1 MKGIARWNKVE
12 QSSII
17 VVLLLTVSFSN
28 LAFAQENTTENE
40 IPSADTD
47 SDGIADTTDQCINEA
62 ETMNGY
68 QDEDGC
74 PDVVPV
80 PDADSD
86 GIADV
91 VDECINQTE
100 TMNGFEDS
108 DRCPDTPP
116 VNVIEGNQVEEKGA
130 DNSGLYQWAA
140 VIAAGITAAGS
151 IAAAKYRKHG

>member
-1 MKGIARWNKVE
+1 MKGMARWNKVE

-40 IPSADTD
+40 IPPADTD

-68 QDEDGC
+68 H
-74 PDVVPV
+74 DVVPV

-91 VDECINQTE
+91 VDECINQAE
-100 TMNGFEDS
+100 TMNGYQDEDG
-108 DRCPDTPP
+108 CPDVVP
-116 VNVIEGNQVEEKGA
+116 VQ
-130 DNSGLYQWAA
+130 D
-140 VIAAGITAAGS
+140 TD
-151 IAAAKYRKHG
+151 